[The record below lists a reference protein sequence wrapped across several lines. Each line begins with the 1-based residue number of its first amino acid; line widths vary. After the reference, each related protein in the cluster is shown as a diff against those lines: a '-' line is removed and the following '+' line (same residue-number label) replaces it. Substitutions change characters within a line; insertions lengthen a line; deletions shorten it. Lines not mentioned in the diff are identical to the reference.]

1 MSGSTLVISR
11 VKGGSQERER
21 VVSEAVMFNKP
32 TVERRPIHEE
42 VIYNKDTINW
52 EFMVQVSLLPHVL
65 TKITKLGIF
74 SIT

>member
-1 MSGSTLVISR
+1 M
-11 VKGGSQERER
+11 RER
-21 VVSEAVMFNKP
+21 VVFEVVMFSEP
-32 TVERRPIHEE
+32 TAERRPIHEE
-42 VIYNKDTINW
+42 VIHNKDTINW

>member
-32 TVERRPIHEE
+32 TAERRPIHEE
-42 VIYNKDTINW
+42 VIHNKDTINW
-52 EFMVQVSLLPHVL
+52 EFIWFRLAHFLMSLRKLPN
-65 TKITKLGIF
+65 
-74 SIT
+74 